1 VTRRSGETTP
11 TPKIAPISAAI
22 RTVSDTASS
31 YDVLPCSDPGEQ
43 LKRTHNA
50 GPSHMALGCFTHLA
64 GNRAVS
70 YWSDSEPASQMNP
83 TAVAVMAEKEST
95 PQPNI

>member
-1 VTRRSGETTP
+1 
-11 TPKIAPISAAI
+11 
-22 RTVSDTASS
+22 
-31 YDVLPCSDPGEQ
+31 
-43 LKRTHNA
+43 
-50 GPSHMALGCFTHLA
+50 MALGCFTHLA